1 MKRGLRCVPSPQ
13 ESYRVQT
20 CRHHSAHVNSRMGVT
35 RSTKDV
41 DGLAKIT
48 ESDAKELLNELT
60 DSELEDGIL
69 FNTPEEVAELLMSV

>member
-1 MKRGLRCVPSPQ
+1 MTIEEYKAAILKAML
-13 ESYRVQT
+13 EI
-20 CRHHSAHVNSRMGVT
+20 
-35 RSTKDV
+35 KDV

-69 FNTPEEVAELLMSV
+69 FNTPEEVAELLMSVKMNIRKVYCFALRKCHVCAL

>member
-1 MKRGLRCVPSPQ
+1 MTIEEYKAAILKAML
-13 ESYRVQT
+13 EI
-20 CRHHSAHVNSRMGVT
+20 
-35 RSTKDV
+35 KDV

-69 FNTPEEVAELLMSV
+69 FNTPDDLIQIYFTPF

>member
-1 MKRGLRCVPSPQ
+1 MTIEEYKAAILKAML
-13 ESYRVQT
+13 EI
-20 CRHHSAHVNSRMGVT
+20 
-35 RSTKDV
+35 KDV

-69 FNTPEEVAELLMSV
+69 FNTPEEVAELLMSVYMNSGKVDCFAHRKCHVCAS

>member
-1 MKRGLRCVPSPQ
+1 MTIEEYKAAILKTML
-13 ESYRVQT
+13 EI
-20 CRHHSAHVNSRMGVT
+20 
-35 RSTKDV
+35 KDV

-48 ESDAKELLNELT
+48 ESDAEELLNELT

>member
-1 MKRGLRCVPSPQ
+1 MTIEEYKDAILK
-13 ESYRVQT
+13 
-20 CRHHSAHVNSRMGVT
+20 AMLDI
-35 RSTKDV
+35 KDV

-69 FNTPEEVAELLMSV
+69 FNNPEEVAELLMSV

>member
-1 MKRGLRCVPSPQ
+1 MTIQ
-13 ESYRVQT
+13 EYRD
-20 CRHHSAHVNSRMGVT
+20 AILKAMLDN
-35 RSTKDV
+35 KDL
-41 DGLAKIT
+41 DALAQII

>member
-1 MKRGLRCVPSPQ
+1 MKAMLDI
-13 ESYRVQT
+13 
-20 CRHHSAHVNSRMGVT
+20 
-35 RSTKDV
+35 KDV